1 VTTLLDSVA
10 YPAEAI
16 AALYLERW
24 SVDVLLWYRQ
34 KKFRCVVTDA
44 MRTAGSA
51 LGRAG
56 LQRILAI
63 LKNPVYAGAFAYGRT
78 STRSRTIEGRS
89 GKTAGNGVPME
100 PWVGTI
106 SFWYS
111 TG

>member
-1 VTTLLDSVA
+1 VLTWNTWGKRFSPTVLSMEPETTRTSPFASTVT
-10 YPAEAI
+10 
-16 AALYLERW
+16 
-24 SVDVLLWYRQ
+24 
-34 KKFRCVVTDA
+34 
-44 MRTAGSA
+44 
-51 LGRAG
+51 GRAG

-63 LKNPVYAGAFAYGRT
+63 LKNPVYAGAFAYGRI
-78 STRSRTIEGRS
+78 STRSRIIEGPS

>member
-16 AALYLERW
+16 AALYL
-24 SVDVLLWYRQ
+24 DVLLWYRQ

-63 LKNPVYAGAFAYGRT
+63 LKNPVYAGAFAYGRI
-78 STRSRTIEGRS
+78 STRSRIIEGPS